1 MAADDCSP
9 DIAPGLISPRGAAKT
24 PLFIIIIAAFF
35 GSDGGTVRLGCSEVP
50 DFPVGALRK
59 R

>member
-24 PLFIIIIAAFF
+24 PLFIIIATYF
-35 GSDGGTVRLGCSEVP
+35 GPDGGTVRLGRSEVT

>member
-9 DIAPGLISPRGAAKT
+9 DIAPGLISPRGAAET
-24 PLFIIIIAAFF
+24 PRFIIIATFF
-35 GSDGGTVRLGCSEVP
+35 GSDGGTVRLGRSEVP